1 MEKFRASVL
10 MVALFA
16 GLTLLAACEK
26 KEAPP
31 APAPQVEAPAPT
43 PDEQPEATPVEQAEQ
58 PDAAPAET
66 ATEPGEP
73 QAVGSF
79 PDECESYLAQMDE
92 CANKLSDN
100 PAAADALKQQIEQS
114 IASWSRFPDQ
124 GALGS
129 ACRQASDDFV
139 QRAKELGC

>member
-1 MEKFRASVL
+1 MKNFRTSLL

-31 APAPQVEAPAPT
+31 APAPQVEAPAPA
-43 PDEQPEATPVEQAEQ
+43 PAEQ
-58 PDAAPAET
+58 PDAAPSEQQDAAPAE
-66 ATEPGEP
+66 APAAPAEP
-73 QAVGSF
+73 QAAGSF
-79 PDECESYLAQMDE
+79 PAECENYLAQMDE
-92 CANKLSDN
+92 CANKLSGN

-114 IASWSRFPDQ
+114 LASWARFPDQ
-124 GALGS
+124 SALGS